1 MLENQAEYILSQ
13 INRIAKVGVK
23 SKIVTLD
30 NFDYTPTFKY
40 HDYTVASLRLD
51 AVVAAITGLSR
62 EKVRTLM
69 LSGNVFKNY
78 IEDTNISDKVSQ
90 DDIISIRKYGKFI
103 LDDIN
108 GLTKKGRQKID
119 EIKDVKFRT
128 NRGGSFYK
136 AEDVDSFIDDVIET
150 FEQKNNEKAELVH
163 KMDILATRIEQ
174 YRSDEET
181 VRNAL
186 LSAQK
191 VADSTL
197 KEANEQSEI
206 AVKNAE
212 KKADELIAQ
221 AQAEVKKE
229 KDSLVA
235 LQKLANEMRTELLM
249 KVKSCIDIVDALPTD
264 NVVAEIQEKLSKD
277 FPTPAVAEEVVEPKA
292 EPVKVAEPPVE
303 VEKKE
308 PAEEIKEEKK
318 TDPALEGTTKFGVLK
333 FGSNYDVEE

>member
-1 MLENQAEYILSQ
+1 ML
-13 INRIAKVGVK
+13 
-23 SKIVTLD
+23 T
-30 NFDYTPTFKY
+30 
-40 HDYTVASLRLD
+40 
-51 AVVAAITGLSR
+51 
-62 EKVRTLM
+62 
-69 LSGNVFKNY
+69 
-78 IEDTNISDKVSQ
+78 
-90 DDIISIRKYGKFI
+90 
-103 LDDIN
+103 
-108 GLTKKGRQKID
+108 ID

-206 AVKNAE
+206 TVKNAE
-212 KKADELIAQ
+212 KKADELIAE

-235 LQKLANEMRTELLM
+235 LQKLANEMRTELLL

-264 NVVAEIQEKLSKD
+264 EVVAEIQEKLSKE
-277 FPTPAVAEEVVEPKA
+277 FPTPAVAE
-292 EPVKVAEPPVE
+292 
-303 VEKKE
+303 
-308 PAEEIKEEKK
+308 
-318 TDPALEGTTKFGVLK
+318 
-333 FGSNYDVEE
+333 

>member
-1 MLENQAEYILSQ
+1 ML
-13 INRIAKVGVK
+13 
-23 SKIVTLD
+23 T
-30 NFDYTPTFKY
+30 
-40 HDYTVASLRLD
+40 
-51 AVVAAITGLSR
+51 
-62 EKVRTLM
+62 
-69 LSGNVFKNY
+69 
-78 IEDTNISDKVSQ
+78 
-90 DDIISIRKYGKFI
+90 
-103 LDDIN
+103 
-108 GLTKKGRQKID
+108 ID

-206 AVKNAE
+206 AIKNAE
-212 KKADELIAQ
+212 KKADELVAN

-264 NVVAEIQEKLSKD
+264 DVVAEIQEKLSKE
-277 FPTPAVAEEVVEPKA
+277 FPTPAVAEEVVETKKE
-292 EPVKVAEPPVE
+292 EPVKVSEPPVE
-303 VEKKE
+303 VEKDDTKTVE
-308 PAEEIKEEKK
+308 KEEKK

>member
-1 MLENQAEYILSQ
+1 M
-13 INRIAKVGVK
+13 
-23 SKIVTLD
+23 
-30 NFDYTPTFKY
+30 
-40 HDYTVASLRLD
+40 
-51 AVVAAITGLSR
+51 
-62 EKVRTLM
+62 
-69 LSGNVFKNY
+69 
-78 IEDTNISDKVSQ
+78 
-90 DDIISIRKYGKFI
+90 
-103 LDDIN
+103 
-108 GLTKKGRQKID
+108 KKQF
-119 EIKDVKFRT
+119 V
-128 NRGGSFYK
+128 
-136 AEDVDSFIDDVIET
+136 
-150 FEQKNNEKAELVH
+150 
-163 KMDILATRIEQ
+163 
-174 YRSDEET
+174 
-181 VRNAL
+181 
-186 LSAQK
+186 
-191 VADSTL
+191 L

-308 PAEEIKEEKK
+308 PAEKVKEEKK

>member
-1 MLENQAEYILSQ
+1 ML
-13 INRIAKVGVK
+13 
-23 SKIVTLD
+23 T
-30 NFDYTPTFKY
+30 
-40 HDYTVASLRLD
+40 
-51 AVVAAITGLSR
+51 
-62 EKVRTLM
+62 
-69 LSGNVFKNY
+69 
-78 IEDTNISDKVSQ
+78 
-90 DDIISIRKYGKFI
+90 
-103 LDDIN
+103 
-108 GLTKKGRQKID
+108 ID

-277 FPTPAVAEEVVEPKA
+277 FPTPVVAEEVVEPKA

-308 PAEEIKEEKK
+308 AAEEIKEEKK
-318 TDPALEGTTKFGVLK
+318 TDPALEGTTKVGVLK

>member
-1 MLENQAEYILSQ
+1 ML
-13 INRIAKVGVK
+13 
-23 SKIVTLD
+23 T
-30 NFDYTPTFKY
+30 
-40 HDYTVASLRLD
+40 
-51 AVVAAITGLSR
+51 
-62 EKVRTLM
+62 
-69 LSGNVFKNY
+69 
-78 IEDTNISDKVSQ
+78 
-90 DDIISIRKYGKFI
+90 
-103 LDDIN
+103 
-108 GLTKKGRQKID
+108 ID

-264 NVVAEIQEKLSKD
+264 NVVAEIQEKLSKE
-277 FPTPAVAEEVVEPKA
+277 FPTPAVVEPKA

-303 VEKKE
+303 VVKEE

>member
-1 MLENQAEYILSQ
+1 ML
-13 INRIAKVGVK
+13 
-23 SKIVTLD
+23 T
-30 NFDYTPTFKY
+30 
-40 HDYTVASLRLD
+40 
-51 AVVAAITGLSR
+51 
-62 EKVRTLM
+62 
-69 LSGNVFKNY
+69 
-78 IEDTNISDKVSQ
+78 
-90 DDIISIRKYGKFI
+90 
-103 LDDIN
+103 
-108 GLTKKGRQKID
+108 ID

-249 KVKSCIDIVDALPTD
+249 KVKSCIDIV
-264 NVVAEIQEKLSKD
+264 AEIQEKLSKD

>member
-1 MLENQAEYILSQ
+1 ML
-13 INRIAKVGVK
+13 
-23 SKIVTLD
+23 T
-30 NFDYTPTFKY
+30 
-40 HDYTVASLRLD
+40 
-51 AVVAAITGLSR
+51 
-62 EKVRTLM
+62 
-69 LSGNVFKNY
+69 
-78 IEDTNISDKVSQ
+78 
-90 DDIISIRKYGKFI
+90 
-103 LDDIN
+103 
-108 GLTKKGRQKID
+108 ID

-206 AVKNAE
+206 TVKNAE
-212 KKADELIAQ
+212 KKADELIAE

-235 LQKLANEMRTELLM
+235 LQKLANEMRTELLL

-264 NVVAEIQEKLSKD
+264 EVVAEIQEKLSRYKD
-277 FPTPAVAEEVVEPKA
+277 ELKPGTYILCTDQN
-292 EPVKVAEPPVE
+292 
-303 VEKKE
+303 
-308 PAEEIKEEKK
+308 AEEILAILSGN
-318 TDPALEGTTKFGVLK
+318 DTKGQP
-333 FGSNYDVEE
+333 GSEDTQDK